1 VTARG
6 LTLVEPLVALLLL
19 GILGS
24 LTLPNLLT
32 ARRTAEEKGALAH
45 AHNVLKAAWAHVAE
59 DPGASPVGGDC
70 TDGFTA
76 GSYSVPDPGPGVVS
90 CQLTWTDGLPR
101 VEVRSRSGRSFTLP

>member
-1 VTARG
+1 MQLRG
-6 LTLVEPLVALLLL
+6 FTLMELLIVLAIV
-19 GILGS
+19 GILMVS
-24 LTLPNLLT
+24 LTPTLLK
-32 ARRTAEEKGALAH
+32 ARQVAEERTALAH

-76 GSYSVPDPGPGVVS
+76 GSYSVPDPGPGVAS
-90 CQLTWTDGLPR
+90 CQVAWTGQFFR